1 MKYARERVLNEE
13 EVDEE
18 NYVLLNFIYSMRIII
33 IDVRCTYFAYSGPGL
48 VLVHMWKV
56 LSLSL
61 FLGVCTYTQCD
72 TAHASKTLKNSGI
85 YVRIMPRLFDYMHIY
100 CKQLQFSSQPYQDQ
114 MAISI

>member
-56 LSLSL
+56 LSLS
-61 FLGVCTYTQCD
+61 FWACVRTHSVTQH
-72 TAHASKTLKNSGI
+72 TQAKH
-85 YVRIMPRLFDYMHIY
+85 
-100 CKQLQFSSQPYQDQ
+100 
-114 MAISI
+114 